1 VIAIVGTGVQ
11 SRYAVRVAMAQ
22 WSLSRRKV
30 RPPRRG
36 SYAVGLWVTALM
48 AVAASVRF
56 WLVACAAPILHRA
69 RADVGRRHRSPK
81 RVARCVLSERPR
93 PSTDAAERDGNS
105 PQSPNADLIDTVA
118 VEVHYGAVDV

>member
-1 VIAIVGTGVQ
+1 
-11 SRYAVRVAMAQ
+11 
-22 WSLSRRKV
+22 
-30 RPPRRG
+30 
-36 SYAVGLWVTALM
+36 M

-56 WLVACAAPILHRA
+56 WLVASAAPILHRA